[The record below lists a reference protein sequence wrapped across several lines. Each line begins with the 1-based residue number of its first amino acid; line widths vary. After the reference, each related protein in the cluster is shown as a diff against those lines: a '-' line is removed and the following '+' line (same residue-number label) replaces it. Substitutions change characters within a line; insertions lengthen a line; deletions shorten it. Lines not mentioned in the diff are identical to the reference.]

1 VSFPARPIIAAL
13 LLTAAAISPAAAQR
27 TAACKP
33 VPVASTRTLPPFPP
47 ASLGLGEQG
56 ITELEVTVARNGRA
70 AGIKIAKGSGFAR
83 LDRAA
88 SSHVRQNYLW
98 LPMTC
103 ASAKTKVRVRWDP
116 AGFCALTN
124 SCRPSLN

>member
-1 VSFPARPIIAAL
+1 MTRRGFAVL
-13 LLTAAAISPAAAQR
+13 LLTIAAVSPAAAQR
-27 TAACKP
+27 AADCKP

-47 ASLGLGEQG
+47 ASLEFGEQG
-56 ITELEVTVARNGRA
+56 ITELEITVARNGRA
-70 AGIKIAKGSGFAR
+70 SGVKVTKSSGFAR
-83 LDRAA
+83 LDQAA
-88 SSHVRQNYLW
+88 SAYVGQNYLW

-124 SCRPSLN
+124 SCRPSLK